1 VEGVHF
7 VAGPWFTV
15 QKDGDDWERLDT
27 VWLSNGA
34 RDDQARVEI
43 RLRLA
48 PAPKTEVAGDNPASP
63 QEEEKDV

>member
-1 VEGVHF
+1 M
-7 VAGPWFTV
+7 AGPWFTV
-15 QKDGDDWERLDT
+15 QKDGDNWERLDT
-27 VWLSNGA
+27 VWLSNGE

-48 PAPKTEVAGDNPASP
+48 PLSETEVAGDNPTSS